1 LDLGFGIFASV
12 PLQGD
17 DVSPVS
23 FGCATVGLLVNVP
36 SFMSFAR
43 CAGIILTGVAGLF
56 SISCEKHELG
66 EYPEVQKE
74 QMTLADNPKPGPSP
88 GGSATATPVNFFPEK
103 RP

>member
-1 LDLGFGIFASV
+1 LELLNAA
-12 PLQGD
+12 
-17 DVSPVS
+17 VS
-23 FGCATVGLLVNVP
+23 FGCVMAKLFVNVR

-43 CAGIILTGVAGLF
+43 CAGLILTCGALLF

-74 QMTLADNPKPGPSP
+74 QMILADNPKPGPSP
-88 GGSATATPVNFFPEK
+88 DASATATPVNFFPEK